1 MKKLI
6 LISAL
11 FIFNNSYGS
20 VTIDEYIKSL
30 GDDEIP
36 KKASQGVYPGQYLPQ
51 YLYNLSY
58 RQPEVADIVCIISS
72 NSDGAPFEIHIA
84 YDDELENM
92 IWLKEVSAGF
102 YQAYSKDGGTSGD
115 KTDNVFAD
123 YTFRSRSGV
132 MEIEERLQEREP
144 NGKVSPIYLHDR
156 KYSISIYTSKVS
168 YSENYPKFLKT
179 HQSMGDCTFIKLP
192 KILEDDQDDSNQPKS
207 MDVSKKVG

>member
-58 RQPEVADIVCIISS
+58 RQPEVADIVCKTVPV
-72 NSDGAPFEIHIA
+72 DGFTKFI
-84 YDDELENM
+84 ELVE
-92 IWLKEVSAGF
+92 
-102 YQAYSKDGGTSGD
+102 T
-115 KTDNVFAD
+115 
-123 YTFRSRSGV
+123 
-132 MEIEERLQEREP
+132 
-144 NGKVSPIYLHDR
+144 
-156 KYSISIYTSKVS
+156 
-168 YSENYPKFLKT
+168 
-179 HQSMGDCTFIKLP
+179 
-192 KILEDDQDDSNQPKS
+192 
-207 MDVSKKVG
+207 